1 MDVVLAGSLD
11 RAAIESPT
19 HTESQ
24 PSDSASAAS
33 RSISAAVVAPMTTPR
48 LGRVSPNFTLLSVIS
63 FIPRLPRAAWKVIA
77 HERGGGEEHNGG
89 GTFEA

>member
-1 MDVVLAGSLD
+1 MIDSVLAGSLD

-33 RSISAAVVAPMTTPR
+33 CSISAAVVAPMRPR
-48 LGRVSPNFTLLSVIS
+48 D
-63 FIPRLPRAAWKVIA
+63 W
-77 HERGGGEEHNGG
+77 EE
-89 GTFEA
+89 